1 MSLGFSFTY
10 FGNNFQTVTVNTN
23 GYALFS
29 SQTTCCSLALPA
41 ISNSISGLNYD
52 LKTTSSV
59 GTSGI
64 FYRSLTQALNAN
76 GLASIKS
83 SINRLV
89 PSFVPTNG
97 FQLVWNNVSSLS
109 GGLTATFSIDL
120 ASDSSSSYVVINYSS
135 CLNGAPLKSTPGL
148 YYINTN
154 GVLQVLQI
162 TNPCS
167 SSNVNLPGTW
177 VFVVTSI
184 GKVTIFHFKN

>member
-10 FGNNFQTVTVNTN
+10 FGNNFQTVTVDTN

-41 ISNSISGLNYD
+41 FSNSISGLNYD
-52 LKTTSSV
+52 LTTTSSV

-76 GLASIKS
+76 ELASIKS

-89 PSFVPTNG
+89 SSFVPTNG

-120 ASDSSSSYVVINYSS
+120 ASDSSSSYVVLKYSS
-135 CLNGAPLKSTPGL
+135 CLNGATLISTPGL
-148 YYINTN
+148 YYTITN
-154 GVLQVLQI
+154 RVLQILPI

-177 VFVVTSI
+177 VFVVSSI
-184 GKVTIFHFKN
+184 GKLAIMYQK